1 MTRHRR
7 PTTALVA
14 ALLTAAVL
22 AGCAT
27 GGAGLP
33 DVETD
38 AGVPMPAGAQDPAPP
53 VSAPPAGARDCDP
66 RASLRPSGALPAPGR
81 MPAGSTMAAIQARGT
96 LIAGVDQNSYRFGF
110 RDPLTG
116 DLSGFDI
123 DIARRIAAAILGDP
137 NKIRFRTVTSST
149 RIDAIR
155 GGEVDLVI
163 ATMTMTCERWQQVS
177 FSTEYFTAGQR
188 VLVERGSGITGMD
201 DLAGRKV
208 CAAAGSTSIR
218 NLAAHPARPLP
229 VAVSGWT
236 DCLVMLQQNQVDAVS
251 TDDGILAGMA
261 AQDPHTEVTGPAFSD
276 EPYGIA
282 IRQGSDDLVRFVNGV
297 LETIRADGTWTR
309 AYGTWLSALSDDTPA
324 PPAAR
329 YR

>member
-1 MTRHRR
+1 MTLSRSRR
-7 PTTALVA
+7 SLAVI
-14 ALLTAAVL
+14 ALLTAVL

-33 DVETD
+33 EVTVDGAAPTPV
-38 AGVPMPAGAQDPAPP
+38 GAQDPAPSP
-53 VSAPPAGARDCDP
+53 SAPPAGARDCDP
-66 RASLRPSGALPAPGR
+66 RASIRPFGTRPAPNR
-81 MPAGSTMAAIQARGT
+81 MPDGSTMAAIHRRGT

-116 DLSGFDI
+116 ELSGFDI
-123 DIARRIAAAILGDP
+123 DIARQIAKAIFGDENRIQ
-137 NKIRFRTVTSST
+137 FRTVTSST

-155 GGEVDLVI
+155 NGEVDLVI
-163 ATMTMTCERWQQVS
+163 ATMTMNCERWQQVS

-188 VLVERGSGITGMD
+188 VLVRRGSGIAGMD
-201 DLAGRKV
+201 DLGGRKV
-208 CAAAGSTSIR
+208 CASAGSTSIR
-218 NLAAHPARPLP
+218 TIAAHPAGPVP

-251 TDDGILAGMA
+251 TDDSILAGLA
-261 AQDPHTEVTGPAFSD
+261 AQDPNTEVVGARFTD

-282 IRQGSDDLVRFVNGV
+282 IQRGRDDMVRFVNAV
-297 LETIRADGTWTR
+297 LEDIRADGTWAR
-309 AYGTWLSALSDDTPA
+309 VYGAWLSGLGGGTPA